1 METTKQFRK
10 RNAILACLRGT
21 TCHPSAE
28 KLYQMLQQEHPDIS
42 LATVYRNLALFKS
55 QGIIASVATVG
66 GVERFDGNIEPHVHF
81 ICSGCGAVL
90 DVEDF
95 LVSNLFLPLGSLVYL
110 LFCVTRWGW
119 NFDNYLAEG
128 NTGSG
133 FKMPC
138 WLKNYFRFALPV
150 LILVILVQGL

>member
-90 DVEDF
+90 DVTQVDQPDYSSYARF
-95 LVSNLFLPLGSLVYL
+95 LGCRIDQTQLTFTGLCRECLNTPEETPSNKLSI
-110 LFCVTRWGW
+110 
-119 NFDNYLAEG
+119 A
-128 NTGSG
+128 
-133 FKMPC
+133 
-138 WLKNYFRFALPV
+138 
-150 LILVILVQGL
+150 

>member
-55 QGIIASVATVG
+55 QGLIASVATVD

-81 ICSGCGAVL
+81 ICSG
-90 DVEDF
+90 
-95 LVSNLFLPLGSLVYL
+95 
-110 LFCVTRWGW
+110 
-119 NFDNYLAEG
+119 
-128 NTGSG
+128 
-133 FKMPC
+133 
-138 WLKNYFRFALPV
+138 
-150 LILVILVQGL
+150 

>member
-55 QGIIASVATVG
+55 QGIIASVATVD
-66 GVERFDGNIEPHVHF
+66 GVERFDGNIEPHVHLQRMRRGA
-81 ICSGCGAVL
+81 GCDPGGPAGLQQLRQVSRLPHRSNPIDFHGTLPGVL
-90 DVEDF
+90 KCPGGNPE
-95 LVSNLFLPLGSLVYL
+95 SNKLKH
-110 LFCVTRWGW
+110 CVT
-119 NFDNYLAEG
+119 NN
-128 NTGSG
+128 
-133 FKMPC
+133 K
-138 WLKNYFRFALPV
+138 
-150 LILVILVQGL
+150 

>member
-28 KLYQMLQQEHPDIS
+28 KLYQMLQQEHP
-42 LATVYRNLALFKS
+42 ALFKS
-55 QGIIASVATVG
+55 QGIIASVATVD

-90 DVEDF
+90 DVIQVDQPDYSSYARF
-95 LVSNLFLPLGSLVYL
+95 LGCRIDQTQLTF
-110 LFCVTRWGW
+110 
-119 NFDNYLAEG
+119 
-128 NTGSG
+128 TGLCRECLNAPEETP
-133 FKMPC
+133 K
-138 WLKNYFRFALPV
+138 
-150 LILVILVQGL
+150 VINESIA

>member
-55 QGIIASVATVG
+55 QGLIASMVMVD
-66 GVERFDGNIEPHVHF
+66 GVERFDGNTEPHVHF

-90 DVEDF
+90 DVTQVDQPHYSSYAKF
-95 LVSNLFLPLGSLVYL
+95 LGCRIDQTQLTL
-110 LFCVTRWGW
+110 TR
-119 NFDNYLAEG
+119 LCRQCL
-128 NTGSG
+128 NTLEETP
-133 FKMPC
+133 K
-138 WLKNYFRFALPV
+138 
-150 LILVILVQGL
+150 VIN

>member
-28 KLYQMLQQEHPDIS
+28 KLYQMLRQEHPDIS

-90 DVEDF
+90 DVIHSSYARF
-95 LVSNLFLPLGSLVYL
+95 LGCRIDQTQLTFTGLCRECL
-110 LFCVTRWGW
+110 
-119 NFDNYLAEG
+119 
-128 NTGSG
+128 NTPEETP
-133 FKMPC
+133 K
-138 WLKNYFRFALPV
+138 
-150 LILVILVQGL
+150 VIN